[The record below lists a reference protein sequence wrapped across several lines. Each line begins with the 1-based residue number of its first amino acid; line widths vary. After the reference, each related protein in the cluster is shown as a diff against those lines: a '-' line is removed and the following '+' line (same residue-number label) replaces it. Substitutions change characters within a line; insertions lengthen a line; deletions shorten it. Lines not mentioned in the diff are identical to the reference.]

1 MARKAKSRSATSAAK
16 RQTAQKSRST
26 TGQKAAAPV
35 KQKTVPVAV
44 VEEERS
50 TAVQEV
56 MLTEPSST
64 GILVREAMREDIPEL
79 EEFVERF
86 VQANRLL
93 PRTTEELYDL
103 IPFGFV
109 AIADNRL
116 VGFAALEI
124 YSAKLAEVR
133 SLAVHEDYQ
142 GRGVG
147 RGLVERC
154 VDLAQRRNILEV
166 MAITSSDG
174 FFRACG
180 FDFTLPGE
188 KKALFMQTREK
199 Y

>member
-1 MARKAKSRSATSAAK
+1 MPRKKSSSGRKKTSQPSTSTSAGRGSAARGSAGGTSAGRDLAA
-16 RQTAQKSRST
+16 RQSVSTDSPSR
-26 TGQKAAAPV
+26 GRGA
-35 KQKTVPVAV
+35 
-44 VEEERS
+44 E
-50 TAVQEV
+50 
-56 MLTEPSST
+56 
-64 GILVREAMREDIPEL
+64 ILVREAHRDDIPEL

-93 PRTTEELYDL
+93 PRTTDELYDL
-103 IPFGFV
+103 VPFGFV
-109 AIADNRL
+109 AYCDERL

-142 GRGVG
+142 GRGIG
-147 RGLVERC
+147 KQLVQKC
-154 VDLAQRRNILEV
+154 VELAHMRNILEV

-174 FFRACG
+174 FFKACG

-188 KKALFMQTREK
+188 KKALFMQTRDE